1 MVAACGASPS
11 PSPSAAIGASP
22 GPGQSTVA
30 NPSSPASAPAGDQ
43 AFAAVV
49 ADAISKNGQPVADA
63 GLDLDRERA
72 LANMGIPD
80 ALGADTAAIF
90 ALIGQTEAAARAQH
104 PIPPGLGRQGETSAR
119 LASFGS
125 FPAPYQEFRGFLTG
139 GVQVIGAAG
148 PNTYH
153 EDVGTDRATQTSAG

>member
-1 MVAACGASPS
+1 M
-11 PSPSAAIGASP
+11 
-22 GPGQSTVA
+22 
-30 NPSSPASAPAGDQ
+30 
-43 AFAAVV
+43 V

-63 GLDLDRERA
+63 GLDLDRELA

-104 PIPPGLGRQGETSAR
+104 PIPPGLGRQGAASAR

-139 GVQVIGAAG
+139 GVQVIGVAG

-153 EDVGTDRATQTSAG
+153 EDVGTDRATQTSGGMTAVSEVHTVLDASFSGSDVKIELDTDIHTNVTDTNRAPRS